1 VVKSLAR
8 NGFFH
13 FRLMKID
20 NFFSELKRR
29 KVIKVGAAYL
39 IVAWL
44 AVQAASIGFP
54 AFDAPPWTLRI
65 FILIALLG
73 FPIAVVMA
81 WVFDVTREGVK
92 LDANISGSKGLFA
105 AAALLIV
112 LALGWYFYGQ
122 PSFRKGDVATP
133 IVADRNSIAVLP
145 FANISGKADQDYFS
159 DGMTEELLNV
169 LAKVPQLKV
178 VARTSVFQF
187 KDKGGDIR
195 EIGRKLG
202 VTNVVEGSVRRD
214 GEQVRIT
221 AQLVRVSDGFHI
233 WSETYDRKLE
243 RVFALQDEIAQRIG
257 AALKLSLG
265 VSPPVAGRA
274 PIDPEAYDE
283 YLKGRAL
290 LRQRHDLPSAIAHFK
305 AAVAKAP
312 EFAAGWSSLSLTYEV
327 SFWYTEHMTAAFQV
341 ELLAGEGAAAERA
354 AALEPDAAATEHALG
369 NVARAQFKYALA
381 EGHYLRAMQIDPSYP
396 DVREDY
402 AEILYE
408 VGRVED
414 SARAARQLVTLDP
427 YFGVGWVRVVNAAT
441 ALDRRAEVEEGVRQ
455 LRGITPVNFMGK
467 FGLIDYALAYG
478 RADEA
483 RAALAEV
490 ETRWPKDA
498 AFARQLLPWALGE
511 PGVDVRNLR
520 AAIADA
526 PAGEASNYFIA
537 RQDVDSYNA
546 DIESHGAILQAYY
559 FANLYSSRPAGHAML
574 RDPRVKAMLVR
585 FGLPAY
591 WREKGWPA
599 GCRPLG
605 ETDFECG
612 TDAGPEH

>member
-1 VVKSLAR
+1 MR
-8 NGFFH
+8 
-13 FRLMKID
+13 ID
-20 NFFSELKRR
+20 NFFAELKRR
-29 KVIKVGAAYL
+29 KVFKVGAAYL
-39 IVAWL
+39 VVAWL
-44 AVQAASIGFP
+44 SVQAASIGFP
-54 AFDAPPWTLRI
+54 AFDAPPWALRI

-81 WVFDVTREGVK
+81 WVFDITREGVK
-92 LDANISGSKGLFA
+92 LDSQTSGSKGLFG
-105 AAALLIV
+105 AAALLVV

-122 PSFRKGDVATP
+122 PSFRKGDVTTP
-133 IVADRNSIAVLP
+133 AVADRNSIAVLP
-145 FANISGKADQDYFS
+145 FTNISGKPDENYFS

-202 VTNVVEGSVRRD
+202 VTNIVEGSVRRD
-214 GEQVRIT
+214 GPEVRIT
-221 AQLVRVSDGFHI
+221 AQLVRVADGFHI

-265 VSPPVAGRA
+265 VAAPVATRT

-290 LRQRHDLPSAIAHFK
+290 LRQRQDLPAAIAHFK
-305 AAVAKAP
+305 KAVAKAP

-327 SFWYTEHMTAAFQV
+327 SFWYTPHMTAAFQT
-341 ELLAGEGAAAERA
+341 EMLAGEKAAAERA
-354 AALEPDAAATEHALG
+354 AALEPDAAPTEHALG
-369 NVARAQFKYALA
+369 NLARSQFNYALA

-402 AEILYE
+402 AELLYE
-408 VGRVED
+408 VGRMED
-414 SARAARQLVTLDP
+414 SARAARQLVQLDP
-427 YFGVGWVRVVNAAT
+427 YFVVGWVRLRDAAS
-441 ALDRRAEVEEGVRQ
+441 ALDRRDDVEKSVQRVRS
-455 LRGITPVNFMGK
+455 ITSGMFAGK
-467 FGLIDYALAYG
+467 AGLLNYALDYG
-478 RADEA
+478 RWDEA
-483 RAALAEV
+483 RAALAEMV
-490 ETRWPKDA
+490 SRWPKDA
-498 AFARQLLPWALGE
+498 AFAQTLLPWALGE
-511 PGVDVRNLR
+511 SDVDPVKLR

-526 PAGEASNYFIA
+526 PEGEASRYFIA
-537 RQDVDSYNA
+537 RQDIDGYNA
-546 DIESHGAILQAYY
+546 DIEGQGAILQAYY

-574 RDPRVKAMLVR
+574 RDPRVKAMIVR
-585 FGLPAY
+585 FGFPAY

-612 TDAGPEH
+612 TDAAPVKQ